1 MGSEREGKKSFLTK
15 KFFGI
20 QPGRLLELDP
30 LKICIIYLAFGVLWI
45 IFSDRLSLSLSTSQE
60 NLILISSIKGVLFV
74 IVTMVLL
81 FLLIRYF
88 ARHLREKNQ
97 ELGTAYGQ
105 LATREDELRSQ
116 CDALAQSKAEWETTF
131 NAISDWICLISPDG
145 QIIRTNK
152 AVESLL
158 GIPHEQVTGRNCFE
172 LVHGTACPIDRC
184 PRLRMLVSGKRE
196 SVEIQRQDG
205 KGWLLITVDPVTN
218 STGEVVSAVHLV
230 RDITEHAREQ
240 KALELAKKK
249 LNLLNYVTFND
260 IRNMVFTLWG
270 YQQFIKER
278 VTESAVS
285 SVIGKQ
291 EVILQKISKSLKF
304 AQAYQDLGLKPSKW
318 QDLGQV
324 FLMAISHLDFLK
336 IRHTVRLDGL
346 EIFADPLLEQ
356 VMLILADNIL
366 THGKTATQV
375 TFRYVEGP
383 DSLTLFFEDDGV
395 GIPESQKADI
405 FSPDFPKTKAVG
417 LFLAREI
424 LEITGITLREIGEP
438 GKGARFEM
446 IVPKEAY
453 RFAGPSSKKQ
463 SGR

>member
-1 MGSEREGKKSFLTK
+1 
-15 KFFGI
+15 
-20 QPGRLLELDP
+20 
-30 LKICIIYLAFGVLWI
+30 
-45 IFSDRLSLSLSTSQE
+45 
-60 NLILISSIKGVLFV
+60 
-74 IVTMVLL
+74 
-81 FLLIRYF
+81 
-88 ARHLREKNQ
+88 
-97 ELGTAYGQ
+97 
-105 LATREDELRSQ
+105 
-116 CDALAQSKAEWETTF
+116 
-131 NAISDWICLISPDG
+131 
-145 QIIRTNK
+145 
-152 AVESLL
+152 
-158 GIPHEQVTGRNCFE
+158 
-172 LVHGTACPIDRC
+172 
-184 PRLRMLVSGKRE
+184 MLVSGKRE

-336 IRHTVRLDGL
+336 IRRTVRLDGL

-395 GIPESQKADI
+395 RNPGKPESRHF
-405 FSPDFPKTKAVG
+405 FS
-417 LFLAREI
+417 
-424 LEITGITLREIGEP
+424 
-438 GKGARFEM
+438 
-446 IVPKEAY
+446 
-453 RFAGPSSKKQ
+453 
-463 SGR
+463 

>member
-158 GIPHEQVTGRNCFE
+158 GIPHEQVTGQE
-172 LVHGTACPIDRC
+172 LFRTRARDR
-184 PRLRMLVSGKRE
+184 V
-196 SVEIQRQDG
+196 
-205 KGWLLITVDPVTN
+205 
-218 STGEVVSAVHLV
+218 
-230 RDITEHAREQ
+230 
-240 KALELAKKK
+240 
-249 LNLLNYVTFND
+249 
-260 IRNMVFTLWG
+260 
-270 YQQFIKER
+270 
-278 VTESAVS
+278 
-285 SVIGKQ
+285 
-291 EVILQKISKSLKF
+291 
-304 AQAYQDLGLKPSKW
+304 
-318 QDLGQV
+318 
-324 FLMAISHLDFLK
+324 
-336 IRHTVRLDGL
+336 
-346 EIFADPLLEQ
+346 
-356 VMLILADNIL
+356 
-366 THGKTATQV
+366 
-375 TFRYVEGP
+375 P
-383 DSLTLFFEDDGV
+383 D
-395 GIPESQKADI
+395 
-405 FSPDFPKTKAVG
+405 
-417 LFLAREI
+417 
-424 LEITGITLREIGEP
+424 
-438 GKGARFEM
+438 
-446 IVPKEAY
+446 
-453 RFAGPSSKKQ
+453 
-463 SGR
+463 